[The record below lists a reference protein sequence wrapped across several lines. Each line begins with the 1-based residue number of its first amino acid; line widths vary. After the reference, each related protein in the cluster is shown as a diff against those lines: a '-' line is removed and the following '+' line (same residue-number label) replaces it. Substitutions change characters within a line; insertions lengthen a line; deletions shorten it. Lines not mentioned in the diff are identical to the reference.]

1 MAESGNVLVSGMRSS
16 LEELWSALDSLFDE
30 MSPADWQRPHG
41 PDWLF
46 ADLPY
51 HLSYIDRSCVA
62 RPIELREALPAVEQ
76 VNLRTLR
83 ELNAWN
89 KGKFA
94 VRPAG
99 QEVERSLEQ
108 MHESREHVRQVTAA
122 LTDADL
128 SQPAWFSLLNMC
140 GFRSAQTAL
149 AFCAGHVWQHMEEFR
164 VRHGHAETMIGPA
177 LTHAMLNGTIPGIPL
192 YLIVPTT
199 ALFLDAGRAKD
210 LDFSFALNITDPGG
224 GIWVFHASDAG
235 WQVEEVGSADA
246 DLILSQD
253 LDTYIKMR
261 YFITDLAVLINAGDL
276 KVSDEQALTFFNQ
289 LFVVPDLDFEFP
301 QMP

>member
-1 MAESGNVLVSGMRSS
+1 MVETGNTTVSGMRSS
-16 LEELWSALDSLFDE
+16 LDELWLAMDSLFEE
-30 MSPADWQRPHG
+30 MSTADWQRPHG
-41 PDWLF
+41 PDWIF

-51 HLSYIDRSCVA
+51 HLSYIDRLCVA
-62 RPIELREALPAVEQ
+62 RPIELSEMLPVADQ
-76 VNLRTLR
+76 VQIRTLN

-89 KGKFA
+89 QGKFTNC
-94 VRPAG
+94 PED
-99 QEVERSLEQ
+99 QSVEKSLEK
-108 MHESREHVRQVTAA
+108 MYDSREYLRHVIAT

-128 SQPAWFSLLNMC
+128 ARPAWFHLLNMR
-140 GFRSAQTAL
+140 GFRTAQTAL
-149 AFCAGHVWQHMEEFR
+149 AFGVGHTWQHLEEAR
-164 VRHGHAETMIGPA
+164 VRHGHNTTRVGPE

-192 YLIVPTT
+192 YLIMSTT
-199 ALFLDAGRAKD
+199 TLFLNAGRAKE

-224 GIWVFHASDAG
+224 GIWVFRASDAG
-235 WQVEEVGSADA
+235 WQVEEVGSADT

-261 YFITDLAVLINAGDL
+261 YFISDMADLINAGDL
-276 KVSDEQALTFFNQ
+276 KVSDEQALTVFNQ